1 MLSDGQII
9 SVLKSMEKKGASYE
23 YHTMDRD
30 IYLNLDEVRPYVSG
44 FKNEIRGFSCQG
56 LSAAGSALLE
66 SK

>member
-9 SVLKSMEKKGASYE
+9 AVLKAMEKKGSAYE

-30 IYLNLDEVRPYVSG
+30 ICLNLDEIRPYVSG
-44 FKNEIRGFSCQG
+44 FKNEVRGFSCQG
-56 LSAAGSALLE
+56 LSAAGSALLA